1 VTGFIIACAAMLA
14 AALLW
19 IVLPLLR
26 TKSAEEGA
34 SRRERRISAIAIAVL
49 VPALA
54 ATLYVTLSK
63 WNWNEV
69 ASLTA
74 QGEQMDR
81 LLEQLRAKLDKNPS
95 NVDGWLLLGKSYA
108 KLERNALA
116 VDAFQHAYDES
127 KGENLEAI
135 LGLGEALALTDEAS
149 LQGRAGRLFET
160 ALEKGSKD
168 PRALWYGGI
177 VALQAGNLQ
186 LGRERFRALLAMNPP
201 PQVRDLLERQIQDLN
216 QQLGEAGQGPGTPAV
231 AASGEGTTAPA
242 AKRSIK
248 VAVTMAPKVRD
259 ELKGGPLPLFILARD
274 PAAGG
279 PPLAVQRHS
288 SSDLP
293 ITVELSER
301 DAMIAARTIASVPR
315 VQVVAR
321 LSRSGTPQAQSGDYY
336 GEAEYDFSKNAAASA
351 ATLNII
357 IDRAVP

>member
-1 VTGFIIACAAMLA
+1 VTGFIIACAAMIA

-26 TKSAEEGA
+26 TKSAEESA
-34 SRRERRISAIAIAVL
+34 SRKERRISALVIAVC
-49 VPALA
+49 VPVLA
-54 ATLYVTLSK
+54 AVLYATLSK
-63 WNWNEV
+63 WDWNGV
-69 ASLTA
+69 AAEIA
-74 QGEQMDR
+74 QGEQMDQ
-81 LLEQLRAKLDKNPS
+81 LLEQLRAKLDQNPS
-95 NVDGWLLLGKSYA
+95 NVEGWLLLGKSYA
-108 KLERNALA
+108 KLERDALA
-116 VDAFQHAYDES
+116 LDAFQHAYDLT
-127 KGENLEAI
+127 KGENLEAV
-135 LGLGEALALTDEAS
+135 LGLGESLARTDEAS

-160 ALEKGSKD
+160 ALARGSTD
-168 PRALWYGGI
+168 PRAFWYGGI
-177 VALQAGNLQ
+177 VALQAGDLR
-186 LGRERFRALLAMNPP
+186 LGRDRFQQLLAMNPP
-201 PQVRDLLERQIQDLN
+201 EQVRSVLERQIQDLN
-216 QQLGEAGQGPGTPAV
+216 QQLAEAGQGAPAV
-231 AASGEGTTAPA
+231 AAGGEGTAAPA

-248 VAVTMAPKVRD
+248 IAVSISPQIRD
-259 ELKGGPLPLFILARD
+259 QLKGGPVPLFILARD

-288 SSDLP
+288 STDLP

-301 DAMIAARTIASVPR
+301 DAMIAARTIATVPR